1 LKNKQRPSIFRT
13 LIVDP
18 AATLS
23 AFTAI
28 GLWIVSLIDPTV
40 QSCLRLVT
48 IASTVVLLWRF
59 IHVFTLFNVGVETT
73 AVIQNILIY
82 RIYDQVF
89 FHTPSKIA
97 ELKPIAYSPK
107 TQMLINL
114 FAIRKSPF
122 W

>member
-1 LKNKQRPSIFRT
+1 M
-13 LIVDP
+13 
-18 AATLS
+18 LS

-89 FHTPSKIA
+89 FTYTFQDCRIETHCVLTKNANVDQFVRDQEITVLVDSDNPTRS
-97 ELKPIAYSPK
+97 
-107 TQMLINL
+107 LIKHL
-114 FAIRKSPF
+114 YI
-122 W
+122 